1 MKVALAI
8 AAVLVS
14 TAAFAQTSPGPPG
27 PFVVDVRGAMS
38 GIPSE
43 SAFFPT
49 VPAATLVPK
58 RAFGLGVGGSVY
70 LFKLGPARVGFG
82 VDFANARG
90 TSSTPA
96 IPTTSTTTTPGGTAP
111 STTTG
116 TSSSVPPT
124 LDPKGG
130 IGVTTHVSVL
140 SPQISFNFGTR
151 DGWSYLS
158 AGYGSASIRSEAS
171 GQAAAPQSGAL
182 TLTNDSERADAIN
195 YGGGAR
201 WFIKEHLAVGFDFRF
216 QRLGKTFTRPATKF
230 TVLSVGV
237 SVR

>member
-1 MKVALAI
+1 MKAALAI

-14 TAAFAQTSPGPPG
+14 TAALAQTSPGPPG
-27 PFVVDVRGAMS
+27 PYVVDVRGTMS

-49 VPAATLVPK
+49 VPPATLVPK
-58 RAFGLGVGGSVY
+58 RAFGFGVGGGVY

-96 IPTTSTTTTPGGTAP
+96 TATTTTTTTSGGSTPA
-111 STTTG
+111 TTTG
-116 TSSSVPPT
+116 TASSVPPA
-124 LDPKGG
+124 LDPRGG
-130 IGVTTHVSVL
+130 IDVTTRVSVV

-151 DGWSYLS
+151 EGWSYLS
-158 AGYGSASIRSEAS
+158 AGYGSASIKSEAS
-171 GQAAAPQSGAL
+171 GQSAAPRSAAL

-216 QRLGKTFTRPATKF
+216 QRLGRTFARPATKF